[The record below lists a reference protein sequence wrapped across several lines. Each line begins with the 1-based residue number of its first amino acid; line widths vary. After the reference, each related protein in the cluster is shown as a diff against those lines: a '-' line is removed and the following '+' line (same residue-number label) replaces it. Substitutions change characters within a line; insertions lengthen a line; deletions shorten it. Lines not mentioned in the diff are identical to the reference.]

1 MKKIRSHLI
10 YDTETI
16 EHLIYDTE
24 TATKIAE
31 VDNNYSRSDFHFC
44 MEILHRTLQGRYF
57 IYGEGGAL
65 SAYSQPVGNDG
76 YTGGSDIVP
85 LSENEAMDWLERH
98 DEVDT
103 LQDLF
108 ADQLT
113 EA

>member
-1 MKKIRSHLI
+1 MKKIISRLV
-10 YDTETI
+10 YDTS
-16 EHLIYDTE
+16 
-24 TATKIAE
+24 TATKITE
-31 VDNNYSRSDFHFC
+31 VGNNYSLSDFHYT
-44 MEILHRTLQGRYF
+44 MEILYRTLQGRYF
-57 IYGEGGAL
+57 LYGEGGAL
-65 SAYSQPVGNDG
+65 SSYSQTVGDG
-76 YTGGSDIVP
+76 YTEGSDIVP

>member
-1 MKKIRSHLI
+1 MKKIISRLV
-10 YDTETI
+10 YDTS
-16 EHLIYDTE
+16 
-24 TATKIAE
+24 TATKIVE
-31 VDNNYSRSDFHFC
+31 VGNDYSLSDFRYT
-44 MEILHRTLQGRYF
+44 MEILYRTLQGRYF
-57 IYGEGGAL
+57 LYGEGGAL
-65 SAYSQPVGNDG
+65 SSYSQTVGEG

-98 DEVDT
+98 DEVAT